1 MSRIKVIAT
10 RIFPD
15 FMQMVCKS
23 EWKLKLRIFTMPL
36 PPYPQLLQKLKE
48 IIKQHPELEPT
59 LQPVIEYMQQTREA
73 YMKMVLEKM
82 EE

>member
-1 MSRIKVIAT
+1 
-10 RIFPD
+10 
-15 FMQMVCKS
+15 
-23 EWKLKLRIFTMPL
+23 MPL

-73 YMKMVLEKM
+73 YTNSL
-82 EE
+82 